1 MKLAIFLP
9 NWVGDA
15 VMATPAL
22 RALRR
27 AHREAELVGIMRPV
41 IGDVL
46 AGLDLLDRTIL
57 CQKQSQSPA
66 LSGWRLWR
74 RLQAE
79 HFDAAVLLPNSLR
92 AAWLAWVSG
101 ARRRIGFDRDGRRW
115 LLTDAVAVPQRRTPH
130 PVLEDYLLLAARA
143 GGLQASR
150 QLELAVLPE
159 DRQTLQQVLAGF
171 PAGQQQQPLVA
182 LNTGGAFGGAK
193 NWPRESFAILG
204 RRLADELGARVL
216 VLCGPAERDDARW
229 IAAAAQHPAVV
240 SLADAPLSIGL
251 TKAAVA
257 ASQLMVTTD
266 SGPRHFAA
274 AFDVP
279 VVTLFGPTHIAW
291 SENFF
296 PRSEHLQLAV
306 DCGPCQQRECP
317 LGHHKCMRNL
327 TVEQV
332 FAAACRL
339 WPRLPA
345 RRDAA

>member
-1 MKLAIFLP
+1 MKLALFLP

-22 RALRR
+22 RALRQ
-27 AHREAELVGIMRPV
+27 AHREAELVGVMRPV

-46 AGLDLLDRTIL
+46 AGLDVIDRTIL
-57 CQKQSQSPA
+57 YQKRSQSPS
-66 LSGWRLWR
+66 LSGWKLWR

-79 HFDAAVLLPNSLR
+79 RFDAAVLFPNSLR
-92 AAWLAWVSG
+92 TAWLAWVSG

-115 LLTDAVAVPQRRTPH
+115 LLTDAVPTPQRRVPH
-130 PVLEDYLLLAARA
+130 PVLEDYLALAARA
-143 GGLQASR
+143 GGLQATR
-150 QLELAVLPE
+150 RLELAVSPQ
-159 DRQTLQQVLAGF
+159 DRQSLRQALVRF
-171 PAGQQQQPLVA
+171 PESRQHQPLVT

-193 NWPRESFAILG
+193 NWPKESFAVLG
-204 RRLADELGARVL
+204 KRLAEELGARVL

-229 IAAAAQHPAVV
+229 IAAAADHPAVL
-240 SLADAPLSIGL
+240 SLAEMPLSIGL
-251 TKAAVA
+251 TKAAVE

-274 AFDVP
+274 AFEVP
-279 VVTLFGPTHIAW
+279 VVSLFGPTHIAW

-296 PRSEHLQLAV
+296 PRAEHLQLAV

-317 LGHHKCMRNL
+317 LGHHKCMRSL
-327 TVEQV
+327 SVDQV

-339 WPRLPA
+339 WPHQPA